1 MRRAREA
8 RPLRCLPAA
17 TARCDGR
24 EAVRSVSVADRAGGA
39 FPADVCAH
47 TVAHRSWCLTP
58 GRSDLPTKIRT
69 PVTGAFR
76 SSGADASML
85 PRIPS
90 SEGPTDD
97 RLARLSHDRR
107 WYIAKRVVA
116 RHLKARKPDPRCTCP
131 RTVPHAGGEIRPQR
145 RWGRR
150 SKTASYAHGALGPV
164 LERVTRRSWTRAAR
178 KQEKPTQGHLF
189 GPWSQVGQF
198 NVNTPTRSSSVSR
211 RPTRIDKGSTGERT
225 VQKWWPRGDS
235 KPEKPTQGAP
245 ARAACTGKARLA
257 RRFAHE
263 SERRFGVYWA
273 HRGTKGR

>member
-90 SEGPTDD
+90 SEGPTGACQATAWRAWTTLPADVSES
-97 RLARLSHDRR
+97 LAEEAPGHTSSKLRGAH
-107 WYIAKRVVA
+107 A
-116 RHLKARKPDPRCTCP
+116 RNSAQC
-131 RTVPHAGGEIRPQR
+131 
-145 RWGRR
+145 
-150 SKTASYAHGALGPV
+150 V
-164 LERVTRRSWTRAAR
+164 LMR
-178 KQEKPTQGHLF
+178 
-189 GPWSQVGQF
+189 
-198 NVNTPTRSSSVSR
+198 
-211 RPTRIDKGSTGERT
+211 
-225 VQKWWPRGDS
+225 
-235 KPEKPTQGAP
+235 
-245 ARAACTGKARLA
+245 
-257 RRFAHE
+257 
-263 SERRFGVYWA
+263 
-273 HRGTKGR
+273 